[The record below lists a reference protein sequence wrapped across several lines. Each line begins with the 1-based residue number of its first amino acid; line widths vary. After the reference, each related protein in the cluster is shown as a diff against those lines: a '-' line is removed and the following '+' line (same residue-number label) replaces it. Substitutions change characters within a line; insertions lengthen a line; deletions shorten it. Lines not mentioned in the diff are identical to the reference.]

1 MLSAN
6 SQAKMYFVFL
16 CYNYVCVVCSILT
29 CFTFAVLLPCFAFV
43 GFIDWFVSLLLF
55 LKLEFGLELICFGR
69 FAHSVSMCFFFGGL
83 FCFCL

>member
-16 CYNYVCVVCSILT
+16 CYNYVCVVGSILT

-55 LKLEFGLELICFGR
+55 LKLEFGLEFCKYVF
-69 FAHSVSMCFFFGGL
+69 L
-83 FCFCL
+83 FWRVILFLFVNAFL